1 MYNIRRKT
9 KKWLRRNI
17 EHTNACWMVLIISF
31 KNAVDEQFYAIFITD
46 WWEIMH
52 KTVLDHLNKLTIAQ

>member
-1 MYNIRRKT
+1 
-9 KKWLRRNI
+9 
-17 EHTNACWMVLIISF
+17 MVLIISF